1 MTTTAQS
8 VALTEAH
15 RQAQLR
21 NAAIVALVIK
31 TLFGEVVDPANLVA
45 TATRWLNAVTPLLF
59 RYRANSASMSRL
71 YLTALRQLELPGS
84 DEFIPTP
91 LDPVQFDALS
101 TSMWVTGIAGNGQNG
116 SPLGLEKRLVKVSGL
131 DLDPAVERAMIAD
144 SVNKAAQQAAVAATR
159 HATAGGRD
167 QVVAAVKEDRRAVGY
182 LRITDGDPC
191 FFCAMLASRGFVYKE
206 DSFKYSNYMFD
217 GEGVAKAHDGCQCSM
232 KATYSRDDSL
242 PDRSQEWQDLWKTST
257 SRLSGPEA
265 VKAFRKAYGASKS
278 SRLAASA

>member
-1 MTTTAQS
+1 MTLTAQS
-8 VALTEAH
+8 ALTEAH

-21 NAAIVALVIK
+21 NAAIVALIIK
-31 TLFGEVVDPANLVA
+31 ALFGEVVDPANLVA
-45 TATRWLNAVTPLLF
+45 TATRWLDAVVPLLF
-59 RYRANSASMSRL
+59 RYRSDSAAMSRL

-91 LDPVQFDALS
+91 ADPVPLDALS
-101 TSMWVTGIAGNGQNG
+101 TSMWVTGITGNGQNG
-116 SPLGLEKRLVKVSGL
+116 SPLGLEKRLVKISGL

-167 QVVAAVKEDRRAVGY
+167 QVVAAVKEDRRALGY
-182 LRITDGDPC
+182 VRITDGDPC

-206 DSFKYSNYMFD
+206 DSFKYSNYMFE

-232 KATYSRDDSL
+232 KATYSRDDPL
-242 PDRSQEWQDLWKTST
+242 PGRSQEWQELWKTST

-265 VKAFRKAYGASKS
+265 LKAFRRAYEGAES
-278 SRLAASA
+278 S